1 MAEAGARNGF
11 TDVTAEFAAF
21 KDFKLKWTRS
31 FRWISFEMS
40 DYQRNAPEHVIR
52 SLAETVFAK
61 IGGQDRVGNSEEVCE
76 YLNSERFLSD
86 NQDLFLE
93 RFRGIPQTPC
103 GENVDLAKVYMR
115 LVDRGLIEM
124 DQSLAI
130 RGGGD
135 IEQERQQNR
144 ILEHPDE
151 DDHCQPEIRRVGH
164 HRERSG
170 LRPVLPDLPRELGVR
185 TQQERGR

>member
-1 MAEAGARNGF
+1 MECSNDMLTRAMAEAGARNGF

-115 LVDRGLIEM
+115 PVDRGLIEM

-130 RGGGD
+130 RGGGGTS
-135 IEQERQQNR
+135 NR
-144 ILEHPDE
+144 NDSRIGYSSILMKTIIVNPKFDA
-151 DDHCQPEIRRVGH
+151 
-164 HRERSG
+164 
-170 LRPVLPDLPRELGVR
+170 
-185 TQQERGR
+185 